1 MPRTKD
7 FSKVLRDKLASN
19 RDLASAV
26 ERETF
31 NANVAEQIYSAR
43 TSVGLT
49 QKQLAERIGS
59 HQSVI
64 ARLEDADYDSHSLA
78 MLKRIA
84 EALEMSLR
92 VEFTPPLSRAAHDD
106 RGNGAAG
113 RRVGK
118 KRGGESRRKVR
129 RA

>member
-1 MPRTKD
+1 MRTKD
-7 FSKVLRDKLASN
+7 YSRVLREKLARNS
-19 RDLASAV
+19 DLASAV

-43 TSVGLT
+43 TSAGLT
-49 QKQLAERIGS
+49 QKQLANRIGS

-78 MLKRIA
+78 ILKRIA

-92 VEFTPPLSRAAHDD
+92 IEFAPSLSRAADDD

-113 RRVGK
+113 RRVEK
-118 KRGGESRRKVR
+118 KRGGESRRKMR